1 MIVHPSYFVY
11 RRLPLLNL
19 RLAIAFTV
27 GFVSSKVHC
36 LHEVEAMHSKATV
49 SHPLPFKDAQKLL
62 LIVCWELEELDE
74 VCLIGEVGL
83 D

>member
-1 MIVHPSYFVY
+1 
-11 RRLPLLNL
+11 
-19 RLAIAFTV
+19 
-27 GFVSSKVHC
+27 
-36 LHEVEAMHSKATV
+36 MHSKATV